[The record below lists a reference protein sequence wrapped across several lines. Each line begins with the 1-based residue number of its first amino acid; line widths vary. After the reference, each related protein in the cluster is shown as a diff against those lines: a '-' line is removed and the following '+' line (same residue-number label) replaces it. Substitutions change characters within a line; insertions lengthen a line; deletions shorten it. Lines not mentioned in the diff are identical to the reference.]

1 MPTATPTPSDPTSRS
16 AWRLAGRCLAWAA
29 AIAVLGLV
37 FLLYFNSQLVFDL
50 ATRIWSCF

>member
-1 MPTATPTPSDPTSRS
+1 MHL
-16 AWRLAGRCLAWAA
+16 AWRRAGRYLAWVI

-37 FLLYFNSQLVFDL
+37 FLLYFKNQLVFDL